1 VTTLD
6 GDGLFFDA
14 PRRRHALTHQL
25 RILRVV
31 ARVEFKLKY
40 ADSALGYVWSL
51 VKPLSYFAVLWVVF
65 GRFFKLGAVRD
76 YPLYLLLGIVVY
88 TFFVDAISI
97 AMPSIVVRG
106 DILRR
111 LSFPRGVIPVSS
123 TMTAA
128 ITFLVNAC
136 AVAVFAIVAQV
147 HPHISW
153 LLILPLLVELYG
165 FILGLALILSALFVR
180 FRDVGQVWELAATL
194 LFYAT
199 PVMYPVEFLPR
210 WAMPIIFVNPLVQ
223 TMQDLRAIII
233 GINQPYETITSI
245 YGGSAARLIPI
256 GIAIAI
262 FLFGLWFF
270 RRESPRFAERI

>member
-1 VTTLD
+1 VTSFGAD
-6 GDGLFFDA
+6 DIAYDA
-14 PRRRHALTHQL
+14 PRPTRGLAHQL

-31 ARVEFKLKY
+31 VQVEFKLKY

-76 YPLYLLLGIVVY
+76 YPLYLLIGIVVY

-97 AMPSIVVRG
+97 ALPSIVARG

-111 LSFPRGVIPVSS
+111 LSFPRLVIPVSA
-123 TMTAA
+123 TLTAA

-136 AVAVFAIVAQV
+136 AVAIFVAV
-147 HPHISW
+147 TRADPRLEW
-153 LLILPLLVELYG
+153 LLVITLLLELYL
-165 FILGLALILSALFVR
+165 FILGVALILSALFVR

-210 WAMPIIFVNPLVQ
+210 WAMPVVFLNPLVQ
-223 TMQDLRAIII
+223 TMQDLRVVLI
-233 GINQPYETITSI
+233 GANQPFETIASV
-245 YGGSAARLIPI
+245 YGTPAARLLPI
-256 GIAIAI
+256 GIALAS
-262 FLFGLWFF
+262 FFFGLWFF
-270 RRESPRFAERI
+270 NRESPRFAERI